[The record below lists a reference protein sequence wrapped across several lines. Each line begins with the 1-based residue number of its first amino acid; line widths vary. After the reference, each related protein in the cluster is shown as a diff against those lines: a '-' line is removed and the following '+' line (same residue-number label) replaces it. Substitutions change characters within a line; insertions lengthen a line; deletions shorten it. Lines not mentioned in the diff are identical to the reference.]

1 MKSYDV
7 TISEFFSAVLSHFSV
22 TCKTSVQQFAK
33 LNFGFLNF
41 DVGTDFFRGGID
53 ALVAIYSY

>member
-7 TISEFFSAVLSHFSV
+7 TISDFFSAVLSHSSV

-41 DVGTDFFRGGID
+41 DVGTDFFGWID

>member
-7 TISEFFSAVLSHFSV
+7 TISDFFSAVLSHFSV

-33 LNFGFLNF
+33 LNFGSLNF
-41 DVGTDFFRGGID
+41 DVGTDFFGWID